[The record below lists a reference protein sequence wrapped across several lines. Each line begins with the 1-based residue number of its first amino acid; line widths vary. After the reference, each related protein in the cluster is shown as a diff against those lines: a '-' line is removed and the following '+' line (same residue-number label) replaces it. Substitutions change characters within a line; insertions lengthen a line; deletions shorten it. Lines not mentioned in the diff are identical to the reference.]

1 VEVVNMLEIVTNALC
16 SEIGIP
22 LTDDKISRSASGNVI
37 DNLALHDVLMVG
49 PSGVDLRE
57 GLRIILGAPLT

>member
-1 VEVVNMLEIVTNALC
+1 MLEIVTNAPC

-22 LTDDKISRSASGNVI
+22 LADDKISRSASGDVI

-49 PSGVDLRE
+49 PSGVDL
-57 GLRIILGAPLT
+57 